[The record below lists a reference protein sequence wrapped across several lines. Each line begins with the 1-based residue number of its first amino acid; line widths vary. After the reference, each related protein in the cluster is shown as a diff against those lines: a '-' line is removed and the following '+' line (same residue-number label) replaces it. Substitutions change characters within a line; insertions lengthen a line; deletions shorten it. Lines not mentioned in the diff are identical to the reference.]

1 MAGTQAGDTL
11 LFEDVSFSCAPG
23 EWLLLC
29 GPSGAGK
36 TSLLRAVNGLHPLS
50 NGSMRVLGSL
60 LPGRSATE
68 SRAVWRRTGTVLQ
81 DLGLFESR
89 TALGNVELPL
99 LMTGLRARSRTELAR
114 SVIARLALD
123 AVADRFP
130 CELSGGQRQR
140 VALARATVA
149 KPALLIL
156 DEPTSAMDVR
166 TAEIAFDLLAE
177 LKHQGTA
184 IIMSSHRTAE
194 CMGVCDRIVE
204 MRNGRIIRNDEC
216 RGLAAGTMRSRA
228 VS

>member
-1 MAGTQAGDTL
+1 
-11 LFEDVSFSCAPG
+11 
-23 EWLLLC
+23 
-29 GPSGAGK
+29 
-36 TSLLRAVNGLHPLS
+36 
-50 NGSMRVLGSL
+50 
-60 LPGRSATE
+60 
-68 SRAVWRRTGTVLQ
+68 VLQ

-99 LMTGLRARSRTELAR
+99 LMAGLRARSCTELAR

-130 CELSGGQRQR
+130 CELSGGQR
-140 VALARATVA
+140 VALARAMVA

-166 TAEIAFDLLAE
+166 SAEIAFGLLAE

-194 CMGVCDRIVE
+194 CMGVCDPIVE

-216 RGLAAGTMRSRA
+216 RGLAAGAMRSRA

>member
-1 MAGTQAGDTL
+1 MDSPDPAVEATMAGAQAGDTL
-11 LFEDVSFSCAPG
+11 LFEDISFSCAPG

-68 SRAVWRRTGTVLQ
+68 SRAVWQRTGTVLE

-130 CELSGGQRQR
+130 CELPGGQRQR

-156 DEPTSAMDVR
+156 DEPMM
-166 TAEIAFDLLAE
+166 
-177 LKHQGTA
+177 TA
-184 IIMSSHRTAE
+184 IGLYPRLPKTVASMGRPTSLGVARFYLISRCTHRAH
-194 CMGVCDRIVE
+194 
-204 MRNGRIIRNDEC
+204 
-216 RGLAAGTMRSRA
+216 AAF
-228 VS
+228 